1 MDFSLGETQQAV
13 IEAAAGVLGQRQP
26 EPHPQAQPPAPGDD
40 YDRARWKE
48 LGQAGLL
55 GLAIPEW
62 FGGGGL
68 GVLDTAVLLTEIG
81 RQAAPVPALA
91 TLMMGVLPVTR

>member
-1 MDFSLGETQQAV
+1 MDFDLGETQQAV

-26 EPHPQAQPPAPGDD
+26 HPQQPPPSAADD
-40 YDRARWKE
+40 YDRALWKE

-55 GLAIPEW
+55 GLAIPERL
-62 FGGGGL
+62 GGGGL

-81 RQAAPVPALA
+81 RRAAPVRPW
-91 TLMMGVLPVTR
+91 PRS